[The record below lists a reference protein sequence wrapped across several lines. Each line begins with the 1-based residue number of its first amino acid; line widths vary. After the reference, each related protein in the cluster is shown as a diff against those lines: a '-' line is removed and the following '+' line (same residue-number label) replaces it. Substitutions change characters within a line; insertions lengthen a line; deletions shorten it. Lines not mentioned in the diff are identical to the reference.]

1 MRILFA
7 DDSAVSRSLV
17 QAILAVPGHEITT
30 AENGT
35 DAWRLWQRDHQP
47 VVIADWMMP
56 GVDGLELCRK
66 IRADPT
72 GRSTYFILQ
81 TVRTGGT
88 GEATEAGVSAYI
100 TKPIVPAEL
109 LDALEGAAR
118 TLKLQPRR

>member
-1 MRILFA
+1 MIILFA
-7 DDSAVSRSLV
+7 DDSAVTRSLV
-17 QAILAVPGHEITT
+17 QAILAVPGHEVTT

-35 DAWRLWQRDHQP
+35 EAWTLWQRDHHP

-56 GVDGLELCRK
+56 GIDGLELCRK
-66 IRADPT
+66 IRADPR
-72 GRSTYFILQ
+72 GRATYFILQ

-109 LDALEGAAR
+109 LDSLEVAAR
-118 TLKLQPRR
+118 VLRL

>member
-1 MRILFA
+1 MTILFA
-7 DDSAVSRSLV
+7 DDSAVSRILV
-17 QAILAVPGHEITT
+17 QAILAVPGHAVAT

-35 DAWRLWQRDHQP
+35 EAWVLWQRAHHP

-66 IRADPT
+66 IRADPR

-81 TVRTGGT
+81 TVRTSGT
-88 GEATEAGVSAYI
+88 GEATEAGVSAYL

-109 LDALEGAAR
+109 LDNLEVAAR
-118 TLKLQPRR
+118 VLRL

>member
-1 MRILFA
+1 MKILFA

-17 QAILAVPGHEITT
+17 QAILAVPGHEVT
-30 AENGT
+30 AVENGT
-35 DAWRLWQRDHQP
+35 EAWKLWQRDHQL
-47 VVIADWMMP
+47 VVVADWMMP

-66 IRADPT
+66 IRADPA

-100 TKPIVPAEL
+100 TKPIDPAEL
-109 LDALEGAAR
+109 LDALEAAAR
-118 TLKLQPRR
+118 ALRL